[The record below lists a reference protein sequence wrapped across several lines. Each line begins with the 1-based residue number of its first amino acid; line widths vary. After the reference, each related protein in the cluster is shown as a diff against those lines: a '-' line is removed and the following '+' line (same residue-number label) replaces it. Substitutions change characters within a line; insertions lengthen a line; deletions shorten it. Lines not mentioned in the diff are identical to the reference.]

1 MESLR
6 KGRLGLLEKTLL
18 EFKEKGYTS
27 LEEIREYLSTKYKLT
42 VSNTVLRRRME
53 SLSF

>member
-1 MESLR
+1 MENLR

-18 EFKEKGYTS
+18 EFKERGYSS
-27 LEEIREYLSTKYKLT
+27 LEEIKEYLNVKYKLT
-42 VSNTVLRRRME
+42 VSNSVLRKRME